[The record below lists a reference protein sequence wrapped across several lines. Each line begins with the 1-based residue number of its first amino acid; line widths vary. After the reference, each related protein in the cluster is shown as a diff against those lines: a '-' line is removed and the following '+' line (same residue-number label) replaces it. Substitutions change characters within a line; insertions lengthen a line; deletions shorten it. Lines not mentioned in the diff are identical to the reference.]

1 VPVSKRVT
9 DPTARPEDPVSTDR
23 RIVANFFIS
32 MDGVV
37 ESPDKWHF
45 PYFDDQMGEAV
56 AAGFAS
62 SDALLMGGTLYREW
76 SEYWPAHA
84 DDHFG
89 AVMNGMTKYVVSRTL
104 DRADWSNTTLIKDD
118 AAARI
123 REIKAQPGKDVAISG
138 SATLVRWLLTEGL
151 LDELNLLVHP
161 IVVGSG
167 ARLFPEGTG
176 KQPLELVS
184 STAFGSGV
192 LHVVYR
198 PDAG

>member
-1 VPVSKRVT
+1 M
-9 DPTARPEDPVSTDR
+9 STDR
-23 RIVANFFIS
+23 RIVANFFVS
-32 MDGVV
+32 LDGVV

-56 AAGFAS
+56 GAGFAS

-84 DDHFG
+84 DDDFG
-89 AVMNGMTKYVVSRTL
+89 GVMNGMTKYVVSRTL

-123 REIKAQPGKDVAISG
+123 REIKAQPGKDIAMSG

-167 ARLFPEGTG
+167 ARLFPDGTG

-198 PDAG
+198 PAAA